1 MKPIDLPFAC
11 LLLLLVASPATHAS
25 SCTYVGSSKFGNRII
40 KDVCPPPTSNG
51 VYYFKLDLDPGGGFA
66 AMKLSSVI
74 SPADANCDQSNN
86 CKAASGPGYNIFIS
100 ESCLPTPEA
109 KGMTVSNIAP
119 NEDMK
124 TFKPMDLT
132 ANEFKRYYVALSK
145 KKTIAAGD
153 AACSVAFN
161 IGELGSDTS
170 SRQSCVIYEYFPNIT
185 SQIPFCTP
193 PAPFLP
199 AGQEL
204 WIVFV
209 PIVAGL
215 FAGYLI
221 WKLIKWQDL
230 RRRARL
236 VCENSEVL
244 FRVSLEQ
251 KVAIKNASIQDAPI
265 SSQEASLAHQVSAE

>member
-1 MKPIDLPFAC
+1 
-11 LLLLLVASPATHAS
+11 
-25 SCTYVGSSKFGNRII
+25 
-40 KDVCPPPTSNG
+40 
-51 VYYFKLDLDPGGGFA
+51 
-66 AMKLSSVI
+66 MKLSSVI

-109 KGMTVSNIAP
+109 KVSDPDLVCSKHDSLHKGMTVSNIAP

-161 IGELGSDTS
+161 IGELGSGNRARPHVRSLIARVPSDTS

-215 FAGYLI
+215 FAGGKISDDELVWFVRTVRFYSACRWSRQAKFSLLFMEF
-221 WKLIKWQDL
+221 KPLMH
-230 RRRARL
+230 AR
-236 VCENSEVL
+236 
-244 FRVSLEQ
+244 Q